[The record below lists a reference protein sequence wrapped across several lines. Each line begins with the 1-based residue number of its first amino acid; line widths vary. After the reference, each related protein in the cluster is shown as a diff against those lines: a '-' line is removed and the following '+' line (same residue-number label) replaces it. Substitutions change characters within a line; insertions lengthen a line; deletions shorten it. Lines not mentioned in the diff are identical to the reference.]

1 MEAMVAGCS
10 LGDRVGLT
18 DDGDSDGCKV
28 SDVGCCVGAVGDTDR
43 LVGLKLGAAVV
54 VAVGTVEEVGRCD
67 GSCVGEILV
76 GGFVGVYVGKLEA
89 VVALGAKLGGWD
101 GDTLGLYEDFL
112 VNVGMLVGKCVGA
125 LEADEAVLGT

>member
-1 MEAMVAGCS
+1 M
-10 LGDRVGLT
+10 
-18 DDGDSDGCKV
+18 
-28 SDVGCCVGAVGDTDR
+28 
-43 LVGLKLGAAVV
+43 
-54 VAVGTVEEVGRCD
+54 VAVGTVEAVGRCD
-67 GSCVGEILV
+67 GSGVGEILV

-101 GDTLGLYEDFL
+101 GDTLGPYEDFL